1 MMVNTHQYFL
11 KRLRRANN
19 MKNVDLLIIGGGS
32 AGMAAAI
39 QAKKEGIDDIL
50 IVERDE
56 HLGGILN
63 QCIHNGFGLTEF
75 KEELTGPEY
84 LSRFVD
90 QVEELKIPY
99 MVNSMVI
106 DMTKDKVVTISNK
119 DKGVL
124 IYKARA
130 IVMATGCYE
139 RGAGAIQIPGDRCA
153 GIITAGTAQKYLN
166 IHGYLCGKRVV
177 ILGSGDIGLI
187 MARRLTLEG
196 AKVICVSEIMPYSNG
211 LNRNIAQCL
220 NDYNIPLYLSR
231 SVSKVIGKDRLEKVI
246 LSAVDEKMQ
255 FIPGTEM
262 EIECDTLILSVGLIP
277 YISLLD
283 YIDCP
288 TSSTKGA
295 KVNEHMETMIEGIF
309 SCGNCLHVH
318 DVVDFVTDEGRLAGH
333 GAAQYLKGELARGK
347 KILVTPKDG
356 ISYIV
361 PQEINQDNKEDVTF
375 KFRVRKPVKD
385 VNLIIESN
393 GQLISKIFKPV
404 LIPSEMVMVK
414 LSKDKLIDI
423 KEEITMR
430 LEAR

>member
-1 MMVNTHQYFL
+1 MRT
-11 KRLRRANN
+11 
-19 MKNVDLLIIGGGS
+19 VDLLIIGGGS

-84 LSRFVD
+84 LSRFVK
-90 QVEELKIPY
+90 QVEELKITY
-99 MVNSMVI
+99 MLNSMVI
-106 DMTKDKVVTISNK
+106 SLTKDKIVTTSNK
-119 DKGVL
+119 DEGVL
-124 IYKARA
+124 EYKARA
-130 IVMATGCYE
+130 IIMATGCYE
-139 RGAGAIQIPGDRCA
+139 RSAGAIQIPGDRCS

-166 IHGYLCGKRVV
+166 IHGYLCGKRIV

-196 AKVICVSEIMPYSNG
+196 AKVICVSELMPYSNG

-231 SVSKVIGKDRLEKVI
+231 SVSKVIGKNRLEKVI
-246 LSAVDEKMQ
+246 LTAVDDKMQ
-255 FIPGTEM
+255 FIPGTDM

-295 KVNEHMETMIEGIF
+295 KVNEHMETMIDGIF

-333 GAAQYLKGELARGK
+333 GAAMYLKDQLQKGDAINVL
-347 KILVTPKDG
+347 PKDG
-356 ISYIV
+356 IGYVV
-361 PQEINQDNKEDVTF
+361 PQQIDRNNQEDVTF
-375 KFRVRKPVKD
+375 KFRVRRPVKD
-385 VNLIIESN
+385 MNLIIESN
-393 GQLISKIFKPV
+393 GQLIAKIFKPV

-414 LSKDKLIDI
+414 LSKDKLPLLG
-423 KEEITMR
+423 EEVSLR
-430 LEAR
+430 LEER

>member
-1 MMVNTHQYFL
+1 MRT
-11 KRLRRANN
+11 
-19 MKNVDLLIIGGGS
+19 VDLLVIGGGS

-50 IVERDE
+50 IVEKDE
-56 HLGGILN
+56 NLGGILN

-75 KEELTGPEY
+75 KEELSGPEY
-84 LSRFVD
+84 LARFVD

-99 MVNSMVI
+99 LLNSMVI
-106 DMTKDKVVTISNK
+106 NMTRDKVVTISNNK
-119 DKGVL
+119 DGVFDL
-124 IYKARA
+124 KAKA

-166 IHGYLCGKRVV
+166 IHGYLVGKRIV

-231 SVSKVIGKDRLEKVI
+231 SVSKVIGKKRLEKVI
-246 LSAVDEKMQ
+246 LTAVDDKMQ

-277 YISLLD
+277 YLSLLD

-333 GAAQYLKGELARGK
+333 GAALYIKGQLPSGETIKVL
-347 KILVTPKDG
+347 PKDG
-356 ISYIV
+356 IGYVV
-361 PQEINQDNKEDVTF
+361 PQEIEVNNQEDVVF

-385 VNLIIESN
+385 MNVIIES
-393 GQLISKIFKPV
+393 GDQLISKIFKPA

-414 LSKDKLIDI
+414 LSKDKLLNV
-423 KEEITMR
+423 KGEISLR
-430 LEAR
+430 LEAK

>member
-1 MMVNTHQYFL
+1 MRT
-11 KRLRRANN
+11 
-19 MKNVDLLIIGGGS
+19 VDLLIIGGGS

-56 HLGGILN
+56 NLGGILN

-84 LSRFVD
+84 LARFVA

-99 MVNSMVI
+99 MTSSMVI
-106 DMTKDKVVTISNK
+106 DMTKDKLVTISNK
-119 DKGVL
+119 EEGV
-124 IYKARA
+124 IQVQAKA

-139 RGAGAIQIPGDRCA
+139 RSAGAIQIPGDRCS

-166 IHGYLCGKRVV
+166 IHGYLVGKRIV

-196 AKVICVSEIMPYSNG
+196 AKVICVSELMPYSNG

-220 NDYNIPLYLSR
+220 NDYDISLYLSR

-246 LSAVDEKMQ
+246 LTAVDDKMQ
-255 FIPGTEM
+255 FIPGTDM

-295 KVNEHMETMIEGIF
+295 KVNEHMETEIPGIF

-333 GAAQYLKGELARGK
+333 GAAMYLKGELK
-347 KILVTPKDG
+347 NSEKILVTPKDG
-356 ISYIV
+356 ISYVV
-361 PQEINQDNKEDVTF
+361 PQEIDVSNKEDVTF

-385 VNLIIESN
+385 VFLIIESN
-393 GQLISKIFKPV
+393 GQQIAKQFKPV

-414 LSKDKLIDI
+414 LAKDKLALLKD
-423 KEEITMR
+423 EVSLR

>member
-1 MMVNTHQYFL
+1 MRQI
-11 KRLRRANN
+11 
-19 MKNVDLLIIGGGS
+19 DLLIIGGGS

-56 HLGGILN
+56 NLGGILN

-84 LSRFVD
+84 LARFVQ

-99 MVNSMVI
+99 MTSSMVI
-106 DMTKDKVVTISNK
+106 DITKDKVATISNK
-119 DKGVL
+119 KEGV
-124 IYKARA
+124 IIVQAKA

-139 RGAGAIQIPGDRCA
+139 RSAGAIQIPGDRCS

-166 IHGYLCGKRVV
+166 IHGYLVGKRVV

-196 AKVICVSEIMPYSNG
+196 AKVICVSELMPYSNG

-220 NDYNIPLYLSR
+220 NDYDIPLYLSR

-246 LSAVDEKMQ
+246 LTAVDDKMQ
-255 FIPGTEM
+255 FIPGTDM

-283 YIDCP
+283 NIDCP

-295 KVNEHMETMIEGIF
+295 KVNEHMETEIPGIF

-333 GAAQYLKGELARGK
+333 GAAMYLKGKLKESE
-347 KILVTPKDG
+347 KILVLPKDG
-356 ISYIV
+356 ISYVV
-361 PQEINQDNKEDVTF
+361 PQEIEADNQEDVTF

-385 VNLIIESN
+385 VFLIIESN
-393 GQLISKIFKPV
+393 GQQIAKMFKPV

-414 LSKDKLIDI
+414 LAKDKLPLL
-423 KEEITMR
+423 KGEVSLR

>member
-1 MMVNTHQYFL
+1 MRTI
-11 KRLRRANN
+11 
-19 MKNVDLLIIGGGS
+19 DLLIIGGGS

-39 QAKKEGIDDIL
+39 QAKKEGVDDIL
-50 IVERDE
+50 IVEKDD

-84 LSRFVD
+84 LSRFVQ

-99 MVNSMVI
+99 LLNSMVI
-106 DMTKDKVVTISNK
+106 DMTKDKIVTISIK
-119 DKGVL
+119 GKGVEIL
-124 IYKARA
+124 KARS
-130 IVMATGCYE
+130 IIMATGCYE

-166 IHGYLCGKRVV
+166 IHGYLCGKRIV

-220 NDYNIPLYLSR
+220 NDYDIPLYLSR
-231 SVSKVIGKDRLEKVI
+231 SVSKVIGKDRLEKVV
-246 LSAVDEKMQ
+246 LSAVDDKMQ

-295 KVNEHMETMIEGIF
+295 MVNEHMETKIEGIF

-333 GAAQYLKGELARGK
+333 GAAQYLKGLAPKGEEIK
-347 KILVTPKDG
+347 VLPKDG
-356 ISYIV
+356 ISYVV
-361 PQEINQDNKEDVTF
+361 PQTINSLNNEDVTF

-385 VNLIIESN
+385 VYLIIENN
-393 GQLISKIFKPV
+393 GQQIAKIMKPV

-414 LSKDKLIDI
+414 LSKDKLSNLKGDV
-423 KEEITMR
+423 TLR
-430 LEAR
+430 LEGR